1 MSLKAGM
8 IGLIKIDI
16 SLLSLFTEGV
26 SVYVEDV
33 HFIMGPNSKY
43 MSKKEDFNQDVNA
56 FYDTKDQTTNILRM
70 QSKVKQELLR
80 EE

>member
-43 MSKKEDFNQDVNA
+43 MSKKEDFN
-56 FYDTKDQTTNILRM
+56 
-70 QSKVKQELLR
+70 
-80 EE
+80 